1 MYCKENPRDQAE
13 IEGGADYQLRLYA
26 VASALP
32 QSRPLSLGVVW
43 GCLFGGNV
51 DLGGVVNGKD
61 AS

>member
-1 MYCKENPRDQAE
+1 MYCKEKPRDQAE

-43 GCLFGGNV
+43 GLFVWGEC
-51 DLGGVVNGKD
+51 
-61 AS
+61 